1 MINCEGRQAAFFT
14 FSPDGSGEEVKIMC
28 TFTQDPEP
36 IPPPDVQWFT
46 ALLLRDPRT
55 AVKTAPVLAMV
66 AELLK
71 IQ

>member
-1 MINCEGRQAAFFT
+1 
-14 FSPDGSGEEVKIMC
+14 
-28 TFTQDPEP
+28 
-36 IPPPDVQWFT
+36 VQWFT

-55 AVKTAPVLAMV
+55 AVRTAPVLAMV